1 MLIQNFFVQ
10 QRQIISMR
18 LLDELQLID
27 SSLCVTGIANNDCL
41 QPDTALYSTLLCVS
55 HLELSAL
62 VYSKIE
68 DILI

>member
-10 QRQIISMR
+10 QRQNISMR
-18 LLDELQLID
+18 LVNELID

-41 QPDTALYSTLLCVS
+41 LQPDSRHRFIFHFVS
-55 HLELSAL
+55 HLELSGL

-68 DILI
+68 HIFI